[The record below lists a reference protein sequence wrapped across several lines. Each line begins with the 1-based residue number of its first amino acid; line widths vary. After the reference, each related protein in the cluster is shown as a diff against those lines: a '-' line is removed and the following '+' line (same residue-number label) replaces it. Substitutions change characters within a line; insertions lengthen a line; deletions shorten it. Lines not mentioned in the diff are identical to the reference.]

1 MAFEFITGTGEILR
15 KQMITYVN
23 VGTSSAP
30 EWEAVGVKV
39 EDSSIEFNPDTET
52 ITDIMGVT
60 HTTVN
65 KVEATQSLEPMTIRK
80 ESKLAQKLMKEFVYE
95 KDYAKSSQFEVLIVY
110 GWTSDTA
117 SGTTFKAEKQTG
129 CTIYPQSLGGSS
141 RVDMPIEITYS
152 NKSEWGSVT
161 DISNPTFT
169 AETA

>member
-1 MAFEFITGTGEILR
+1 
-15 KQMITYVN
+15 
-23 VGTSSAP
+23 
-30 EWEAVGVKV
+30 
-39 EDSSIEFNPDTET
+39 
-52 ITDIMGVT
+52 
-60 HTTVN
+60 
-65 KVEATQSLEPMTIRK
+65 MTIRK

-161 DISNPTFT
+161 DISNLTFT